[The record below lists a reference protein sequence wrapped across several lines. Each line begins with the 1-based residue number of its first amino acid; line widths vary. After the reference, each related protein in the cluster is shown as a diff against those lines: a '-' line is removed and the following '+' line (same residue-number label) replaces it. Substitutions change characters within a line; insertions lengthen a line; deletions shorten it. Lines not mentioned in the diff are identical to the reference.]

1 MTCVIGLTGSIA
13 SGKSTVSLM
22 FDDFNIPVIDADKL
36 SREVVRPGQPALK
49 EIAHLFGEDMLLDD
63 GNLDRKRL
71 GKIIFRDDEKREQL
85 NRIVHPEVR
94 RLMIE
99 KRDELVAKGE
109 KAIVL
114 DIPLLF
120 ESQLESFVEKIL
132 VVYVDRE
139 TQQRRLMERD
149 GYSEREAKGRIQV
162 QMPVK
167 DKAALADAVINNN
180 GGKHETYEQ
189 LQKILQDW
197 EIIQSR

>member
-22 FDDFNIPVIDADKL
+22 FDDFDIPVIDADKL
-36 SREVVRPGQPALK
+36 SREAVRTGQPALQ
-49 EIAHLFGEDMLLDD
+49 EIVRVFGEEMLLED
-63 GNLDRKRL
+63 GNLDRKKL
-71 GKIIFRDDEKREQL
+71 GKLIFSDEMKREQL
-85 NRIVHPEVR
+85 NQIVHPEVR
-94 RLMIE
+94 RLMLE

-109 KAIVL
+109 RAIVL

-120 ESQLESFVEKIL
+120 ESKLESFVEKII

-149 GYSEREAKGRIQV
+149 HYSEREAKERIQV

-167 DKAALADAVINNN
+167 EKAALADAVINNN
-180 GGKHETYEQ
+180 GSKHQAYEQ
-189 LQKILQDW
+189 LQQILQDW
-197 EIIQSR
+197 EIL